1 MSYAIQQIAN
11 ILNAKSTIVDDVIME
26 HLLIDSRKISFP
38 KTSLFFA
45 LSGPRRDGHQ
55 FIKEVYERGVRSFVV
70 DSKYDFSSYSDANF
84 LVVKDVLKALQQL
97 AAFHRR
103 QFNIPVIGITGSN
116 GKTIVKEWLHQLL
129 QNSFNI
135 VRSPRSYNSQVGVPL
150 SVWQM
155 NSQHTL
161 GIFEA
166 GISTADEM
174 ENLEKVIQPTLG
186 ILTNIGNAHDD
197 GFENRSQKLNE
208 KLRLFKNAKTLVFNG
223 DDEEINGQV
232 NLLNVVNKFSWGKN
246 ANANLQI
253 IKFTKDNLTTT
264 IDASYKK
271 ELISISVP
279 FVDEASVQNACTC
292 WAVLLALN
300 IDFKIIE
307 SGIKQLQSVEMR
319 MQLQPIINNC
329 VLLNDSYSNDV
340 TSFYIA
346 LDYLDSN
353 AGNFKKTIILSDFS
367 GITKDDSSVYTTL
380 IQELKTR
387 NINKF
392 VGVGETIWQHKK
404 EFFTAGIDAYFYQ
417 TTTDFLQANTTHSF
431 KDEYI
436 LLKGG
441 RVFNFERISKWL
453 QHKTHQTVMEI
464 NLTALVHNL
473 KEYQKHLLPSTKT
486 MAMVKAFSY
495 GSGSV
500 EIARALQFQK
510 VDYLAVAYA
519 DEGIDL
525 RKAGISLPIMILNVD
540 EENFDSLI
548 EYNLEPEIFSFNICN
563 AFHQYLLQQG
573 IQDFPVHIKLNTG
586 MNRLGFETKDVY
598 ELCFN
603 IRRQKTMHIKSV
615 LSHLVSSEAAI
626 DDKFTQKQLALFE
639 FACETIEKNMGY
651 SFIKHIA
658 NSAAIFRHPQSQYNM
673 VRLGIGL
680 YGVDSAVEN
689 QLQLQTVSTLKTTI
703 AQIRTIKITDTVGY
717 NRRGV
722 VKRESKIATV
732 RIGYADGL
740 NRALGNGVGSMLV
753 NGKLAPIIG
762 NVCMDMTMLDITDI
776 DKVEEGDIVE
786 VFGKSLPVQQVAKWC
801 NTIAYETL
809 STISQRVRR
818 IYVEE

>member
-703 AQIRTIKITDTVGY
+703 AQIITIKATYTVGY

>member
-1 MSYAIQQIAN
+1 MYSIQQIATV
-11 ILNAKSTIVDDVIME
+11 LNAKSAIVDDVIIE

-45 LSGPRRDGHQ
+45 LAGPRRDGHQ

-84 LVVKDVLKALQQL
+84 LVVEDVLKALQIL
-97 AAFHRR
+97 ASFHRS

-166 GISTADEM
+166 GISTIDEM
-174 ENLEKVIQPTLG
+174 ENLEKIIQPTLG
-186 ILTNIGNAHDD
+186 VLTNIGNAHDD
-197 GFENRSQKLNE
+197 GFENRGQKIKE
-208 KLRLFKNAKTLVFNG
+208 KFKLFTNTETLVFNG
-223 DDEEINGQV
+223 DDDEINGQV
-232 NLLNVVNKFSWGKN
+232 NLLNVANKFSWGKN

-264 IDASYKK
+264 IDANYKS

-300 IDFKIIE
+300 IDYKIIE

-329 VLLNDSYSNDV
+329 ILLNDSYSNDLS
-340 TSFYIA
+340 SFYIA
-346 LDYLDSN
+346 LDYFVSN
-353 AGNFKKTIILSDFS
+353 AGSFKKTIILSDFS
-367 GITKDDSSVYTTL
+367 GIAKDESSIYTTL
-380 IQELKTR
+380 IQELKNR
-387 NINKF
+387 SINKF
-392 VGVGETIWQHKK
+392 IGIGEAIWQHRK

-417 TTTDFLQANTTHSF
+417 TTTDFLQTNTTHSF

-500 EIARALQFQK
+500 EIAKALQFQK

-525 RKAGISLPIMILNVD
+525 RKAGISLPIMVLNVD
-540 EENFDSLI
+540 EENFDSI
-548 EYNLEPEIFSFNICN
+548 VGYNLEPEIFSFNIYN

-586 MNRLGFETKDVY
+586 MNRLGFETTDVY

-615 LSHLVSSEAAI
+615 LSHLVSSEAEI

-639 FACETIEKNMGY
+639 FACESIEKNMGY

-658 NSAAIFRHPQSQYNM
+658 NSAAIFRHPQSQYDM

-680 YGVDSAVEN
+680 YGVDSSVDN

-703 AQIRTIKITDTVGY
+703 AQIRTIKVTDTVGY

-740 NRALGNGVGSMLV
+740 SRALGNGVGSMLV

-786 VFGKSLPVQQVAKWC
+786 VFGKNLPVQQVAKWC

-809 STISQRVRR
+809 SIISQRVRR

>member
-208 KLRLFKNAKTLVFNG
+208 KLRLFNNAKTLVFNG